1 MGELSENHDLGGIAI
16 YYENNTVELIR
27 GIGDALKNQW
37 RNSRKA
43 GIVCLKVYE
52 LGQFDIYEPEDYD
65 APQVRVNGRA
75 RRPRQKFINNYAK
88 TLHGFD
94 FYWYDNATDRFETGD
109 VVPGGINAT
118 LVGTGKLVTKEYF
131 DFVYN
136 RSIRYNLRPAQ
147 DIIREISDQ
156 LNSQVSFSIGANI
169 V

>member
-1 MGELSENHDLGGIAI
+1 MGEISENHNLGGVAI

-52 LGQFDIYEPEDYD
+52 LGQFDIQKTEDYD
-65 APQVRVNGRA
+65 NPQVRVNGRT
-75 RRPRQKFINNYAK
+75 RRPRKNFTCNYAK
-88 TLHGFD
+88 TLQGHD
-94 FYWYDNATDRFETGD
+94 FYWYDNATDKFETGD
-109 VVPGGINAT
+109 VVPGGVNAT
-118 LVGTGKLVTKEYF
+118 LIGTGKLVTKEYF
-131 DFVYN
+131 LFVYN
-136 RSIRYNLRPAQ
+136 RSIRYNPRPAQ
-147 DIIREISDQ
+147 DVIREISDK